1 MKCLENKV
9 SSNLLH
15 EILEDAGEWI
25 NVRDGD
31 AYLSC
36 YFSHIG
42 ADDLN
47 VSVYGISFKEAV
59 SNYVYCNCY
68 EKDDGSIFAH
78 QDEEQDLKTFINVFE
93 KQLQRLKSIKIE
105 GAE

>member
-9 SSNLLH
+9 AIAPIH
-15 EILEDAGEWI
+15 EALEDAGEWI

-31 AYLSC
+31 AYLSG

-42 ADDLN
+42 VDDAN
-47 VSVYGISFKEAV
+47 VSI
-59 SNYVYCNCY
+59 
-68 EKDDGSIFAH
+68 
-78 QDEEQDLKTFINVFE
+78 FINVFE
-93 KQLQRLKSIKIE
+93 EQLQRLRAIRIE